1 MNGPPLDIR
10 RRGMSSRAS
19 TTHWGRLLCTGTAE
33 QTPYRRIELT
43 STEFVIGRDPK
54 SNEVY
59 NNPQLSSTHCKIVLK
74 RPSEESRAAADEERV
89 PYGLL
94 RHPEHPG
101 AVDG

>member
-1 MNGPPLDIR
+1 
-10 RRGMSSRAS
+10 MSSRTS

-74 RPSEESRAAADEERV
+74 RPSDDSRAAADEDEGDYVMVSQASSRDGSACDV
-89 PYGLL
+89 PI
-94 RHPEHPG
+94 
-101 AVDG
+101 AV